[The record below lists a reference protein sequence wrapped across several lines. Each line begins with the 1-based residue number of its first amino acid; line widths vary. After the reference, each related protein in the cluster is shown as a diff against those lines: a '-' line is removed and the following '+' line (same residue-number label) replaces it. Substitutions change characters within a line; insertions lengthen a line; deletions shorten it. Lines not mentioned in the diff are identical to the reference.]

1 MKYFYQSLFL
11 FLILL
16 TGCDSSHS
24 LSDKDKGA
32 LMIIGGGS
40 RPDVIIE
47 RILDESD
54 LSDPEAFGLV
64 LTMSGFDPDT
74 SGFYGEK
81 PFRDNGFENILSFD
95 LGRRD
100 SVTAGALD
108 SVRNAAFMYIT
119 GGVQSRFMEQIENH
133 PEIGDAIFTAYEN
146 GSVISGSSAGAA
158 VMSQIMI
165 TGDQAKHP
173 EYTSTF
179 YHLEKDNLI
188 TNDGLGLVKN
198 IIVDQHFVKRARN
211 NRLITAVMEHPDHL
225 GVGID
230 ESTAILV
237 RGNKAEVVGMSQV
250 LVYTNTGEASVTETG
265 LFKGEG
271 LILDIYAHGDT
282 FTIH

>member
-1 MKYFYQSLFL
+1 MKYFYQSFILL
-11 FLILL
+11 LILL
-16 TGCDSSHS
+16 TGCDSSQP
-24 LSDKDKGA
+24 LSEKGA

-54 LSDPEAFGLV
+54 LSDPDAFGLV
-64 LTMSGFDPDT
+64 LTMSGFNPDT

-81 PFRDNGFENILSFD
+81 PFRDNGFENMYSFD
-95 LGRRD
+95 LGRKD
-100 SVTAGALD
+100 SVTSGALD
-108 SVRNAAFMYIT
+108 SVRNAAFMYIA
-119 GGVQSRFMEQIENH
+119 GGDQSRFMKQVEDH
-133 PEIGDAIFTAYEN
+133 PEIGEAIYEAYSS
-146 GSVISGSSAGAA
+146 GAVISGSSAGAA
-158 VMSQIMI
+158 IMSRIMI

-179 YHLEKDNLI
+179 YHLEKDNLV
-188 TNDGLGLVKN
+188 TNEGLGLVEG

-211 NRLITAVMEHPDHL
+211 NRLITAVMEYPDHK

-237 RGNKAEVVGMSQV
+237 RGDRAEVVGLSQV
-250 LVYTNTGEASVTETG
+250 LLYGNSGEPSVTESG

-271 LILDIYAHGDT
+271 LSLDIYTHGDS
-282 FTIH
+282 FLIR

>member
-1 MKYFYQSLFL
+1 MKFIYLPL
-11 FLILL
+11 LLL
-16 TGCDSSHS
+16 TLIFTGCEPDQPANE
-24 LSDKDKGA
+24 KGA

-47 RILDESD
+47 RILDEAD
-54 LSDPEAFGLV
+54 LSDPDAFGLV

-81 PFRDNGFENILSFD
+81 PFRDNGFENMYSFD

-108 SVRNAAFMYIT
+108 SVRNAAFMYIA
-119 GGVQSRFMEQIENH
+119 GGDQSRFMERVEEH
-133 PEIGDAIFTAYEN
+133 PEIGKAIHEAYQN

-158 VMSQIMI
+158 IMSRIMI
-165 TGDQAKHP
+165 TGDQSKYP

-179 YHLEKDNLI
+179 YHIEKDNLI
-188 TNDGLGLVKN
+188 TNEGLGLVEN

-211 NRLITAVMEHPDHL
+211 NRLITAVMEYPDHK
-225 GVGID
+225 GIGID

-237 RGNKAEVVGMSQV
+237 RGNKAEVVGLSQV
-250 LVYTNTGEASVTETG
+250 LLYINHGEPLVTETG
-265 LFKGEG
+265 LFKGED
-271 LILDIYAHGDT
+271 LSLNIYTHGDT
-282 FTIH
+282 FMIR

>member
-1 MKYFYQSLFL
+1 MKYIFLLFML
-11 FLILL
+11 FTL
-16 TGCDSSHS
+16 TISGCDSS
-24 LSDKDKGA
+24 DPYPEKGA

-40 RPDVIIE
+40 RPAVIIE
-47 RILDESD
+47 RILNESD

-81 PFRDNGFENILSFD
+81 PFRDSGFENMFSFD

-100 SVTAGALD
+100 SVTAGAID
-108 SVRNAAFMYIT
+108 SVGNAAFMYIT
-119 GGVQSRFMEQIENH
+119 GGVQSRFMNHMEDH

-146 GSVISGSSAGAA
+146 GAVISGSSAGAA
-158 VMSQIMI
+158 IMSQIMI

-179 YHLEKDNLI
+179 YHLEKDNI
-188 TNDGLGLVKN
+188 VTEDGLGLVKG

-211 NRLITAVMEHPDHL
+211 NRLITAVMEYPDHK

-237 RGNKAEVVGMSQV
+237 RGNIAEVVGLSQV
-250 LVYTNTGEASVTETG
+250 LVYRNTGEPSVTESG
-265 LFKGEG
+265 LIKGEG
-271 LILDIYAHGDT
+271 LLLDIYTHGDS
-282 FTIH
+282 FNIN

>member
-1 MKYFYQSLFL
+1 MKYNYLPLLLFSLVL
-11 FLILL
+11 SS
-16 TGCDSSHS
+16 CDSGQQAGE
-24 LSDKDKGA
+24 KGA

-40 RPDVIIE
+40 RPNVIID
-47 RILDESD
+47 RILEESD
-54 LSDPEAFGLV
+54 LNDPEAYGVV

-74 SGFYGEK
+74 SGFYGVK
-81 PFRDNGFENILSFD
+81 PFRDNGFENMFSFD

-100 SVTAGALD
+100 SVTAGAVD

-119 GGVQSRFMEQIENH
+119 GGVQSRFMKHIEDH

-146 GSVISGSSAGAA
+146 GAVISGSSAGAA
-158 VMSQIMI
+158 IMSQIMI

-179 YHLEKDNLI
+179 YHLEKDNI
-188 TNDGLGLVKN
+188 VTEDGLGLVKG

-211 NRLITAVMEHPDHL
+211 NRLITAVMEYPDHK

-237 RGNKAEVVGMSQV
+237 RGNIAEVVGLSQV
-250 LVYTNTGEASVTETG
+250 LVYRNTGEPSVTESG
-265 LFKGEG
+265 LIKGEG
-271 LILDIYAHGDT
+271 LLLDIYTHGDS
-282 FTIH
+282 FNIN

>member
-1 MKYFYQSLFL
+1 MNKYSNLYYLLFL
-11 FLILL
+11 LLIV
-16 TGCDSSHS
+16 GCESKQQTSE
-24 LSDKDKGA
+24 KGA

-47 RILDESD
+47 RILEESD
-54 LSDPEAFGLV
+54 LSAPSAFGLV

-81 PFRDNGFENILSFD
+81 PFRDNGFENMYSFD

-108 SVRNAAFMYIT
+108 SVRNAAFMYIA
-119 GGVQSRFMEQIENH
+119 GGDQSRFMKQVEAH
-133 PEIGDAIFTAYEN
+133 PEVGKAIYQAYAN

-158 VMSQIMI
+158 IMSRIMI

-173 EYTSTF
+173 DYTSTF

-188 TNDGLGLVKN
+188 TNEGLGLVED

-211 NRLITAVMEHPDHL
+211 NRLITAVMEYPDYK

-230 ESTAILV
+230 ESTAVLV
-237 RGNKAEVVGMSQV
+237 RGNTAEVVGLSQV
-250 LVYTNTGEASVTETG
+250 LVYINNGVTSTTDSG
-265 LFKGEG
+265 LLKGEG
-271 LILDIYAHGDT
+271 LILNIYTHGD
-282 FTIH
+282 FFNIN

>member
-1 MKYFYQSLFL
+1 MKNFILPVV
-11 FLILL
+11 LL
-16 TGCDSSHS
+16 TVLFSSCEFS
-24 LSDKDKGA
+24 QTESEKGA

-40 RPDVIIE
+40 RPDVIID

-54 LSDPEAFGLV
+54 LSDPEAFGVV

-81 PFRDNGFENILSFD
+81 PFKDNGFENMHSFD
-95 LGRRD
+95 LGRTD

-133 PEIGDAIFTAYEN
+133 PEIADAIFTAYEN
-146 GSVISGSSAGAA
+146 GAVISGSSAGAA
-158 VMSQIMI
+158 IMSQIMI

-188 TNDGLGLVKN
+188 TNDGLGLVKD

-211 NRLITAVMEHPDHL
+211 NRLITAVLEYPDL
-225 GVGID
+225 KGVGID

-237 RGNKAEVVGMSQV
+237 RGNRAEVVGMSQV
-250 LVYTNTGEASVTETG
+250 LVYSNNGETSITETG
-265 LFKGEG
+265 LLKGEG
-271 LILDIYAHGDT
+271 LSLDIYTHGDT
-282 FTIH
+282 FTIF

>member
-1 MKYFYQSLFL
+1 MKYLYTPLL
-11 FLILL
+11 LILYIL
-16 TGCDSSHS
+16 SGCDSSQPV
-24 LSDKDKGA
+24 DKKGA

-47 RILDESD
+47 RILEESD

-81 PFRDNGFENILSFD
+81 PFRDNGFENMYSFD

-108 SVRNAAFMYIT
+108 SVRNAAFMYIA
-119 GGVQSRFMEQIENH
+119 GGDQSRFMERVEEY
-133 PEIGDAIFTAYEN
+133 PEIGEAIHEAYQN

-158 VMSQIMI
+158 IMSRIMI

-179 YHLEKDNLI
+179 YHLEKDNLV
-188 TNDGLGLVKN
+188 TNEGLGLVEG

-211 NRLITAVMEHPDHL
+211 NRLITAVMEYPDHK

-237 RGNKAEVVGMSQV
+237 RGEQAEVVGLSQV
-250 LVYTNTGEASVTETG
+250 LLYNNGGTSSVTDSG

-271 LILDIYAHGDT
+271 LSLDIYTHGDS
-282 FTIH
+282 FLIR

>member
-1 MKYFYQSLFL
+1 MKYIYLPVILFA
-11 FLILL
+11 IIIS
-16 TGCDSSHS
+16 GCDTSQPNPE
-24 LSDKDKGA
+24 KGA

-47 RILDESD
+47 RILGESD

-74 SGFYGEK
+74 SGYYGEK
-81 PFRDNGFENILSFD
+81 PFRDNGFENMYSFD
-95 LGRRD
+95 LGRKD
-100 SVTAGALD
+100 SVTARALD
-108 SVRNAAFMYIT
+108 SVRNASFMYIT
-119 GGVQSRFMEQIENH
+119 GGVQSRFMEQIQNY
-133 PEIGDAIFTAYEN
+133 PEIGEAIFAAYEN
-146 GSVISGSSAGAA
+146 GAVISGSSAGAA
-158 VMSQIMI
+158 IMSRVMI

-179 YHLEKDNLI
+179 YHLEKDNLV

-211 NRLITAVMEHPDHL
+211 NRLITAVMEYPDHK

-237 RGNKAEVVGMSQV
+237 RGNIAEVVGLSQV
-250 LVYTNTGEASVTETG
+250 LVYRNTGEVSVTETG
-265 LFKGEG
+265 LLKGEG
-271 LILDIYAHGDT
+271 LVLDIYTHGDT
-282 FTIH
+282 FTIY

>member
-1 MKYFYQSLFL
+1 MKYIYLPFLLIPLLFAGCE
-11 FLILL
+11 
-16 TGCDSSHS
+16 TGQPTDE
-24 LSDKDKGA
+24 KGA
-32 LMIIGGGS
+32 LMIIGGGN
-40 RPDVIIE
+40 RPDVIIN

-54 LSDPEAFGLV
+54 LSDPEAYGIV

-74 SGFYGEK
+74 SGYYGEK
-81 PFRDNGFENILSFD
+81 PFRDNGFENMYSFD

-133 PEIGDAIFTAYEN
+133 PEIGEAIFAAYEN

-158 VMSQIMI
+158 IMSRIMI

-179 YHLEKDNLI
+179 YHLEKDNLV
-188 TNDGLGLVKN
+188 TEDGLGLVTD

-211 NRLITAVMEHPDHL
+211 NRLITAVMEYPDHK

-237 RGNKAEVVGMSQV
+237 RGNIAEVVGLSQV
-250 LVYTNTGEASVTETG
+250 LVYSNTGEPSVTESG
-265 LFKGEG
+265 LLKGEG
-271 LILDIYAHGDT
+271 LLLDIYTQGDS
-282 FTIH
+282 FNIN